1 MNGMGIAKNQNRSCL
16 FQTLKKINLKS
27 TVEKQ
32 IHRKIISLSHISGK
46 RNETDDQLGNNNSD
60 VITEKAR

>member
-1 MNGMGIAKNQNRSCL
+1 MGIAQKSKPLMLVSN
-16 FQTLKKINLKS
+16 FEKKINLKS

-46 RNETDDQLGNNNSD
+46 RNETDDQLGNNNCD